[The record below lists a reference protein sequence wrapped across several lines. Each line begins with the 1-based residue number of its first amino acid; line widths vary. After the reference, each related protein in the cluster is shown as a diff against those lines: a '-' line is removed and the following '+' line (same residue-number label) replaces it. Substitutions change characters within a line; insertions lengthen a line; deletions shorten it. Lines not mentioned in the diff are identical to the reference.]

1 MREQARAIQ
10 APLAMPSMSWSR
22 RNDRWNLIVAVV
34 VSLVLTFY
42 YLWQLTAGTY
52 GPLCMTTNYYDLL
65 CEGFRQGHLYVPVIP
80 RPELLAKPNPFDPV
94 HMSLW
99 LWDASLYKGHYYMYW
114 GPVPGLCLL
123 AFKLLT
129 GYTKEVID
137 QWVGY
142 FFALGRLYA
151 GAGLIVSFANYSR
164 TRQRP
169 WVVALA
175 VLAFGLAS
183 PTPFTIA
190 RMHVYETSL
199 IAGQCF
205 LVGGLLAAYW
215 GVIRESRRVL
225 LLVVASACWGLA
237 FGSHVSTIVPTPFL
251 ILLTAF
257 ILWYQNDWSPRLGFK
272 YLLALGIPATC
283 FLLAHG
289 WYNYA
294 RFDSF
299 TEFGIDLQVT
309 GQKFVRESKYIFPN
323 IFSYL
328 FADVDWLCRFPF
340 VIAPEYRKLSTLIR
354 WPSGYATF
362 ERAAGMFP
370 TAGVTWL
377 LAIWI
382 WRLLAYFWLRAR
394 GKYSY
399 RTPRLSAIEAWMLL
413 GAAAICFAMYP
424 TLGQWEASMRYLG
437 DAISGILMASF
448 LAGFW
453 VLRRVDYCGT
463 MQQRL
468 WAHAGF
474 AALALHTCFVGAF
487 SGISTYRDLWQ
498 HSNPKLYHQLEKSL
512 TLCPGP

>member
-1 MREQARAIQ
+1 
-10 APLAMPSMSWSR
+10 MP
-22 RNDRWNLIVAVV
+22 
-34 VSLVLTFY
+34 
-42 YLWQLTAGTY
+42 
-52 GPLCMTTNYYDLL
+52 
-65 CEGFRQGHLYVPVIP
+65 
-80 RPELLAKPNPFDPV
+80 
-94 HMSLW
+94 LW

-114 GPVPGLCLL
+114 GPVPALCLL

-129 GYTKEVID
+129 GHTKEVID

-175 VLAFGLAS
+175 ILAFGLAS
-183 PTPFTIA
+183 PTPFTVA
-190 RMHVYETSL
+190 RMHVYEASL
-199 IAGQCF
+199 MAGQCF
-205 LVGGLLAAYW
+205 LVAGLLAAYW
-215 GVIRESRRVL
+215 GVMRESRRML
-225 LLVVASACWGLA
+225 LLVVASTCWGLG
-237 FGSHVSTIVPTPFL
+237 FGSHVSTLVPTPFL

-257 ILWYQNDWSPRLGFK
+257 LLWYQNDWSPRLGFK
-272 YLLALGIPATC
+272 YLLALGIPAAC

-328 FADVDWLCRFPF
+328 FAGVDWSCRFPF
-340 VIAPEYRKLSTLIR
+340 VIAPTYRPLSTLIR

-370 TAGVTWL
+370 TAALTWL

-382 WRLLAYFWLRAR
+382 WRPLAYFWLRAR
-394 GKYSY
+394 AKHSY
-399 RTPRLSAIEAWMLL
+399 RTPRLSGIEAWMLF

-437 DAISGILMASF
+437 DAISGLLMASL

-453 VLRRVDYCGT
+453 LLRRVNYCGT
-463 MQQRL
+463 ITQRL

-474 AALALHTCFVGAF
+474 ALLAVHTCFVGAF
-487 SGISTYRDLWQ
+487 SGIATYTDAWQ
-498 HSNPKLYHQLEKSL
+498 HTNPKLYHQLEMSL